1 MPLPL
6 PLRNCLARL
15 TLDALHD
22 EAARR
27 ALDAVASVCA
37 EPRALEGP
45 GVLPEAFPREIFEH
59 RDGAWRLKSGFKAH
73 ESEFAERAE
82 RARRLLHL
90 RPFDPADPPLRVAL
104 IAAALLFHAHLYF
117 EVHEL
122 LEPYWLRAD
131 GGDREA
137 LQGLIQVAVGFQH
150 LANGNVSGARS
161 LLHDGC
167 GRVLER
173 TLEGV
178 PLDPFGRALQQ
189 SLDRVLALGDDAP
202 AGFDWNEVPRF
213 PVGTGND

>member
-73 ESEFAERAE
+73 EGEFGERAE

-122 LEPYWLRAD
+122 LEPYWLRAE

-150 LANGNVSGARS
+150 LANGNISGARS

>member
-73 ESEFAERAE
+73 EGEFAERAE

-90 RPFDPADPPLRVAL
+90 RPFDPEDPPLRVAL

-122 LEPYWLRAD
+122 LEPYWMRAE
-131 GGDREA
+131 GSARIA

-150 LANGNVSGARS
+150 LANRNVSGALS

-167 GRVLER
+167 GKVLER
-173 TLEGV
+173 QLEGV
-178 PLDPFGRALQQ
+178 PLDPFGRALQRCVARI
-189 SLDRVLALGDDAP
+189 DALGDEAP
-202 AGFDWNEVPRF
+202 TAFDWNEVPRF
-213 PVGTGND
+213 PVRVSDE

>member
-15 TLDALHD
+15 ILDALHD
-22 EAARR
+22 VAARR
-27 ALDAVASVCA
+27 ALEAVAAVCA
-37 EPRALEGP
+37 EPHALEGP
-45 GVLPEAFPREIFEH
+45 GVLPEAFPREIFER

-73 ESEFAERAE
+73 EGEFGERAE

-90 RPFDPADPPLRVAL
+90 RPFDAEDPPLKVAL
-104 IAAALLFHAHLYF
+104 VAAALLFHAHLYF

-122 LEPYWLRAD
+122 LEPYWLRAG

-150 LANGNVSGARS
+150 LANGNISGARS

-202 AGFDWNEVPRF
+202 RGFDWNEVPRF
-213 PVGTGND
+213 PVGPGND

>member
-1 MPLPL
+1 MALPL

-15 TLDALHD
+15 ILDALHD

-27 ALDAVASVCA
+27 ALDTVAVVCA
-37 EPRALEGP
+37 EPHALEGP
-45 GVLPEAFPREIFEH
+45 GVVPEAFPREIFER
-59 RDGAWRLKSGFKAH
+59 RDGTWRLQSGFKGH
-73 ESEFAERAE
+73 EAEFADRAE

-90 RPFDPADPPLRVAL
+90 RPFDPEDAPLKVAL
-104 IAAALLFHAHLYF
+104 VSAALLFHAHLYF

-122 LEPYWLRAD
+122 LEPYWLRAE

-150 LANGNVSGARS
+150 LANGNISGARS

-178 PLDPFGRALQQ
+178 PLDPFGRALQH
-189 SLDRVLALGDDAP
+189 SLDRVLSLGA
-202 AGFDWNEVPRF
+202 AASREFDWNDVPRF
-213 PVGTGND
+213 PVGTANA

>member
-59 RDGAWRLKSGFKAH
+59 REGAWRLKRGFKTH

-82 RARRLLHL
+82 
-90 RPFDPADPPLRVAL
+90 PPLRVAL

-150 LANGNVSGARS
+150 LANGNIRGARS